1 MQCKKEAISKYKYIP
16 GESKLKLR
24 RPRSR
29 SVCEVV
35 LVPELV
41 TLIVEAGD
49 PLVADALAVVHVQRV
64 AVTGACVA

>member
-1 MQCKKEAISKYKYIP
+1 M
-16 GESKLKLR
+16 LKLES
-24 RPRSR
+24 PRSR

-64 AVTGACVA
+64 AVTGACGASAVTVTRDT

>member
-1 MQCKKEAISKYKYIP
+1 M
-16 GESKLKLR
+16 LKLGS
-24 RPRSR
+24 PASR

-64 AVTGACVA
+64 AVTGACVASAVTRDTWQPAGGDNVL

>member
-1 MQCKKEAISKYKYIP
+1 M
-16 GESKLKLR
+16 LKLES
-24 RPRSR
+24 PRSR